1 MEMILQSLLTIPL
14 ATPKPFSD
22 NVIDMILQSGLFAKI
37 ILLILLVF
45 SIISWAIM
53 IHKWRVFSK
62 VSYETKKFLYL
73 FRRKGKISDVYLN
86 CVRFK
91 KTPLSFVLESGY
103 EELEDLLGK
112 VKNPQASLG
121 QEEIDIIKM
130 SLDRAGA
137 EQLDKLEGKV
147 VFLATVG
154 NTSPFLGLLG
164 TVWGV
169 MDSFASIGVK
179 GTASLAV
186 VAPGIAEAL
195 ISTIAGLAV
204 AIPAVIGYNHLNHQ
218 LKVVSSDIEKFS
230 LEFVARTKKEYNL

>member
-1 MEMILQSLLTIPL
+1 MIFHSLLNIPL

-22 NVIDMILQSGLFAKI
+22 NIIDMVANSGLFAWI
-37 ILLILLVF
+37 ILLILFVF
-45 SIISWAIM
+45 SIVSWAIM
-53 IHKWRVFSK
+53 FNKWRSFSK
-62 VSYETKKFLYL
+62 VSYETKKFSYL
-73 FRRKGKISDVYLN
+73 FRRKGKVSDVYLN
-86 CVRFK
+86 CIRFK
-91 KTPLSFVLESGY
+91 KTPLSFVLEAGC
-103 EELEDLLGK
+103 EEIEDFLERGE
-112 VKNPQASLG
+112 NPQRGLG

-137 EQLDKLEGKV
+137 EQLDKLESKV

-186 VAPGIAEAL
+186 VAPGIASAL
-195 ISTIAGLAV
+195 IATIAGLAV
-204 AIPAVIGYNHLNHQ
+204 AIPAVIGYNHLNHK
-218 LKVVSSDIEKFS
+218 LKVISSDIEKFS
-230 LEFVARTKKEYNL
+230 LEFISRVKKEYNL

>member
-1 MEMILQSLLTIPL
+1 MILQSLLTIPL
-14 ATPKPFSD
+14 ATPKPFND
-22 NVIDMILQSGLFAKI
+22 NMIDMILQSGLFAKI
-37 ILLILLVF
+37 ILLILLLF
-45 SIISWAIM
+45 SVISWAIM

-103 EELEDLLGK
+103 EELEGLLGRGGSSQK
-112 VKNPQASLG
+112 GLG

-137 EQLDKLEGKV
+137 EQLDKLESKV

-195 ISTIAGLAV
+195 IATIAGLAV